1 MERIRIRSDPELTK
15 CYPHKWPAEV
25 KIYTTDGQC
34 LEAGTDYPKGDP
46 QNPLGEH
53 EVIAKFKSLTNKI
66 LPNSKADR
74 IVERVMDLEN
84 LDNVA
89 KLL

>member
-1 MERIRIRSDPELTK
+1 ME
-15 CYPHKWPAEV
+15 
-25 KIYTTDGQC
+25 
-34 LEAGTDYPKGDP
+34 
-46 QNPLGEH
+46 EH

-66 LPNSKADR
+66 LSDSEADR

-89 KLL
+89 MLL